1 MFARFLSKE
10 RQRRRALGKAG
21 SGVMQDYLATPLP
34 DKRAACSEVDIVAL
48 DLETTG
54 LDPRKDSILSYGLV
68 HLKGMAIRLE
78 SARHGVI
85 RVREEIPEASAVI
98 HQITDDVAAAGR
110 PLEQVLPEILEQLA
124 GRVMLVHYA
133 RIEQRFLDVACRELY
148 GSPFVVRTID
158 TLVLARRLFE
168 IRNHT
173 IQANNLRLFNLR
185 PQYNLP
191 QYKAH
196 NALSDAVATGEL
208 FLAMAAEM
216 YPRQQSCL
224 LERFLTD

>member
-1 MFARFLSKE
+1 
-10 RQRRRALGKAG
+10 
-21 SGVMQDYLATPLP
+21 
-34 DKRAACSEVDIVAL
+34 
-48 DLETTG
+48 
-54 LDPRKDSILSYGLV
+54 
-68 HLKGMAIRLE
+68 MAIRLE

-133 RIEQRFLDVACRELY
+133 RIEQGFLDAACRELY

-216 YPRQQSCL
+216 YPGQQSCL

>member
-1 MFARFLSKE
+1 VE
-10 RQRRRALGKAG
+10 
-21 SGVMQDYLATPLP
+21 
-34 DKRAACSEVDIVAL
+34 IVAL

-54 LDPRKDSILSYGLV
+54 LDPGRDNILSYGLV
-68 HLKGMAIRLE
+68 HLRKMSILLE
-78 SARHGVI
+78 TARHAVI
-85 RVREEIPEASAVI
+85 SVPAEIPESSAVI
-98 HQITDDVAAAGR
+98 HQITDDVAAKGI
-110 PLEQVLPEILEQLA
+110 PIEQALPELLGELR

-133 RIEQRFLDVACRELY
+133 GIEQNFLDAACRQLY
-148 GSPFVVRTID
+148 GVPFVVRTID
-158 TLVLARRLFE
+158 TLVLARRLLE

-173 IQANNLRLFNLR
+173 IQPGNLRLFNLR

-196 NALSDAVATGEL
+196 NALSDALATAEL

-216 YPRQQSCL
+216 FPKPQQCR